1 MMVMILKVKSRI
13 IKMKSSI
20 MKGVMMINS
29 RMDFFS
35 DLSNMLRWS
44 WFWKWNRAW
53 WKRGDDDQIQDGL
66 LLRPLKCVTNGF
78 HQRGLP
84 CGLQVYFFCDY
95 FIDPLII
102 YHHCHLRPQCLKC
115 NANRNQINNI
125 IIISRSSSNIIP
137 YLINANF
144 GTPPHNFGL

>member
-84 CGLQVYFFCDY
+84 CGLQVLFLLWLFY
-95 FIDPLII
+95 
-102 YHHCHLRPQCLKC
+102 
-115 NANRNQINNI
+115 
-125 IIISRSSSNIIP
+125 RSSDNLPSLSSETTMPKMQCKQKSNQQHHHHQQEQQQYHPIP
-137 YLINANF
+137 DKCKFWYTTA
-144 GTPPHNFGL
+144 